1 MTTATITRPL
11 SFAGAPMSAWALGI
25 RIWVAVVVALAASFW
40 LELEAPSSAAVTV
53 AILAAPTRG
62 QALEKARFRLLGTAI
77 GVSAAHRDEPRFLLP
92 IKETLL
98 LAAFAGWIGLCVF
111 AAGLMDGNRAY
122 AAVLSG
128 YTLALIAIQ
137 QLDTPQH
144 VFESS
149 VARGAAI
156 AVGIA
161 AVALVNDLLAA
172 PDSFPQ
178 LASQLAAL
186 HRRVRDYAKRVPGN
200 EATDA
205 AAAAGLLR
213 DIAAL
218 RPEITSLAT
227 ESASGSIRSAAA
239 RSTAVALIAAVHA
252 ARALKAV
259 VAATNPA
266 MGDMSA
272 ATLES
277 PALAPASRALLQRI
291 PPRFAKDLPR

>member
-1 MTTATITRPL
+1 MTTATIPRPL
-11 SFAGAPMSAWALGI
+11 SFGGAPLSAWAFGI
-25 RIWVAVVVALAASFW
+25 RIWVAVVIALAASFW
-40 LELEAPSSAAVTV
+40 LELEAPSSAALTV

-62 QALEKARFRLLGTAI
+62 QALEKACFRLLGTAI
-77 GVSAAHRDEPRFLLP
+77 GVTAALAVTAVFSQTRDL
-92 IKETLL
+92 I

-161 AVALVNDLLAA
+161 AVASVNDLLAA
-172 PDSFPQ
+172 PDSFPR

-186 HRRVRDYAKRVPGN
+186 HRRVAIMRSPFREMRRPTRRLPRGCC
-200 EATDA
+200 ATS
-205 AAAAGLLR
+205 R
-213 DIAAL
+213 
-218 RPEITSLAT
+218 
-227 ESASGSIRSAAA
+227 RSAPRSQAWPRSRRAA
-239 RSTAVALIAAVHA
+239 RSG
-252 ARALKAV
+252 ARR
-259 VAATNPA
+259 
-266 MGDMSA
+266 
-272 ATLES
+272 LEARPLRS
-277 PALAPASRALLQRI
+277 
-291 PPRFAKDLPR
+291 

>member
-11 SFAGAPMSAWALGI
+11 SFAGAPLSVWAFGI

-62 QALEKARFRLLGTAI
+62 QALEKAWFRLLGTAI
-77 GVSAAHRDEPRFLLP
+77 GVSAAIAITALFSQSRD
-92 IKETLL
+92 LL

-111 AAGLMDGNRAY
+111 AAELMDGNRAY

-128 YTLALIAIQ
+128 YTIALIAIQ

-186 HRRVRDYAKRVPGN
+186 HARVRDYAKRVPGN

-205 AAAAGLLR
+205 ATTAGLLR

-218 RPEITSLAT
+218 RPYRFCRLAF
-227 ESASGSIRSAAA
+227 SPDNRLAGS
-239 RSTAVALIAAVHA
+239 
-252 ARALKAV
+252 
-259 VAATNPA
+259 
-266 MGDMSA
+266 
-272 ATLES
+272 
-277 PALAPASRALLQRI
+277 
-291 PPRFAKDLPR
+291 